1 MPYTASADASP
12 TGSPRSLR
20 CRRPAGSGHRA
31 DAGELA
37 ALAFELPSGPVGAPA
52 RCPAPAPA
60 PAPVPVRVP
69 VPQRPVV
76 AVPQQSGPRGAAAR
90 PVPVPRPRPT
100 AE

>member
-20 CRRPAGSGHRA
+20 CRRRAGSGHRA

-37 ALAFELPSGPVGAPA
+37 ALAFDLPAGPVGP
-52 RCPAPAPA
+52 PAPG
-60 PAPVPVRVP
+60 PVPVRVP
-69 VPQRPVV
+69 VPQRPAVV
-76 AVPQQSGPRGAAAR
+76 VPQQSGPRGAAAR

>member
-37 ALAFELPSGPVGAPA
+37 ALAFDLPAGAVGP
-52 RCPAPAPA
+52 PAPAPA
-60 PAPVPVRVP
+60 PAPTPAPVRVP
-69 VPQRPVV
+69 VPQRPAVV
-76 AVPQQSGPRGAAAR
+76 VPQQSGPRGGAAR

>member
-52 RCPAPAPA
+52 PVPAPA
-60 PAPVPVRVP
+60 PAPVPQHP
-69 VPQRPVV
+69 AV

>member
-31 DAGELA
+31 DTGELA
-37 ALAFELPSGPVGAPA
+37 ALAFDLPAGPVGP
-52 RCPAPAPA
+52 PAPASTPT
-60 PAPVPVRVP
+60 PVRVP
-69 VPQRPVV
+69 VPQRPAVV
-76 AVPQQSGPRGAAAR
+76 VPQQSGPRGGAAR

>member
-37 ALAFELPSGPVGAPA
+37 ALAFDLPAGPVGP
-52 RCPAPAPA
+52 PAPASTPT
-60 PAPVPVRVP
+60 PVRVP
-69 VPQRPVV
+69 VPQRPAVV
-76 AVPQQSGPRGAAAR
+76 VPQQSGPRGGAAR

>member
-37 ALAFELPSGPVGAPA
+37 ALAFDLPSGPVGP
-52 RCPAPAPA
+52 PAPG
-60 PAPVPVRVP
+60 PVPVRVP
-69 VPQRPVV
+69 APQRPAV